1 MRINYAEDQTDDV
14 VELYNWKG
22 DLCELNADGDLG
34 KSPYSIYSFLSFFKG
49 SAHGFI
55 CAGQSE
61 MEACKATEGAGTLTT
76 LSISLLAIILMQ

>member
-34 KSPYSIYSFLSFFKG
+34 KSPYSIKTILSSF
-49 SAHGFI
+49 
-55 CAGQSE
+55 
-61 MEACKATEGAGTLTT
+61 
-76 LSISLLAIILMQ
+76 